1 MLALLVYQA
10 VGYAAA
16 DDEADKSLIRTDKR
30 GKVDDYFRYQEYVLE
45 RIWFDYLGI
54 RYKGHGTMTWMP
66 DEGFH
71 IKAFLHK
78 TVSSPSKPI
87 GVRAVGVVPR
97 EKISSIYM
105 KPSGFYW
112 AVAPNVI
119 LADHP
124 DLFLGSFGI
133 NFGFI
138 PFSQKLERVIFAKH
152 RKNPKYSGSAL
163 YEVSDIRELS
173 DVLQSDLR
181 INDQNFE
188 SRRNSSALSYTDEKG
203 LAVMGR
209 LIDNK
214 YIDLRCEL
222 PSDHQYRTYSWRYL
236 ESAKD
241 AFSILYGQAVSL
253 LQREVYRAST
263 KYIEIRKREEPVS
276 LNFLPPFGE
285 DIGLNK
291 LNFVKLTEFLA
302 QINKENS
309 DIFFPNIC
317 RNIFRQ
323 MIEARVQKNSQT
335 RELLLS
341 TILEAALRNID
352 NRPFQKK
359 KSEAKSWEVSKSL
372 KQFLKNYLSDE
383 WMPLST
389 EVMKAHTYLRDRN
402 AHPDWLFKQGGAL
415 SKEETEKALDNM
427 IFLSR
432 FYGYMILTLA
442 GFKNLEPKFPQPHK
456 EQSPLVIKGS
466 S

>member
-1 MLALLVYQA
+1 M
-10 VGYAAA
+10 
-16 DDEADKSLIRTDKR
+16 
-30 GKVDDYFRYQEYVLE
+30 DDYFRYQEYVLE

-54 RYKGHGTMTWMP
+54 RYKGHGSMTWMP

-71 IKAFLHK
+71 IKAFLDK
-78 TVSSPSKPI
+78 SVSSPSNLI

-112 AVAPNVI
+112 AIAPNVI
-119 LADHP
+119 LGDHP

-133 NFGFI
+133 NFGFV

-152 RKNPKYSGSAL
+152 RKNSKYSGSAL
-163 YEVSDIRELS
+163 YEVSDIRALS

-188 SRRNSSALSYTDEKG
+188 SCRNSSGLSYTDEKG

-222 PSDHQYRTYSWRYL
+222 PSNNPYRTYSWRYL

-253 LQREVYRAST
+253 IQREVYRASK
-263 KYIEIRKREEPVS
+263 KYIEVRKREEPVS
-276 LNFLPPFGE
+276 LSFLSPFE
-285 DIGLNK
+285 KDIGLNK
-291 LNFVKLTEFLA
+291 ANFVKLTEFLA
-302 QINKENS
+302 QINREKS
-309 DIFFPNIC
+309 DSFHPNIC

-323 MIEARVQKNSQT
+323 MVEARVQKNSQT

-341 TILEAALRNID
+341 TILEAALRTIYD
-352 NRPFQKK
+352 KPFVTEGEYHVEQGIKLFRDK
-359 KSEAKSWEVSKSL
+359 
-372 KQFLKNYLSDE
+372 YLSRE
-383 WMPLST
+383 WK
-389 EVMKAHTYLRDRN
+389 EACKDAIAAHKRLRHRN
-402 AHPDWLFKQGGAL
+402 AHPDWLFSKGGAL
-415 SKEETEKALDNM
+415 SHQKSEEALDDM

-432 FYGYMILTLA
+432 FYGYMILALSKFEGLTP
-442 GFKNLEPKFPQPHK
+442 NFPQPHK
-456 EQSPLVIKGS
+456 NQSPFVIKGS
-466 S
+466 P

>member
-1 MLALLVYQA
+1 MALVPLTPAFAPFVVHLYGGTS
-10 VGYAAA
+10 VG
-16 DDEADKSLIRTDKR
+16 R
-30 GKVDDYFRYQEYVLE
+30 
-45 RIWFDYLGI
+45 
-54 RYKGHGTMTWMP
+54 
-66 DEGFH
+66 
-71 IKAFLHK
+71 
-78 TVSSPSKPI
+78 
-87 GVRAVGVVPR
+87 
-97 EKISSIYM
+97 
-105 KPSGFYW
+105 
-112 AVAPNVI
+112 
-119 LADHP
+119 
-124 DLFLGSFGI
+124 

-152 RKNPKYSGSAL
+152 RKNSKYSGSAL
-163 YEVSDIRELS
+163 YEVSDIRALS
-173 DVLQSDLR
+173 DVLQSDFR
-181 INDQNFE
+181 INDQNFQ
-188 SRRNSSALSYTDEKG
+188 SCRNSSGLSYTDEKG

-214 YIDLRCEL
+214 YIDLRCSL

-276 LNFLPPFGE
+276 LNFLSPFGKE
-285 DIGLNK
+285 LGLDK
-291 LNFVKLTEFLA
+291 IKFIKLTEFLA
-302 QINKENS
+302 QINKEKS
-309 DIFFPNIC
+309 DTFPPDIC

-323 MIEARVQKNSQT
+323 MVEARVQKNSQT

-352 NRPFQKK
+352 NRPFQAKK
-359 KSEAKSWEVSKSL
+359 DKSWNVGKSL
-372 KQFLKNYLSDE
+372 EQFFNKYLSDQ
-383 WMPLST
+383 WMPLHT

-432 FYGYMILTLA
+432 FYGYMILTIA

-456 EQSPLVIKGS
+456 EWSPLVIKGS
-466 S
+466 P

>member
-1 MLALLVYQA
+1 M
-10 VGYAAA
+10 
-16 DDEADKSLIRTDKR
+16 E
-30 GKVDDYFRYQEYVLE
+30 DYFKYQEYVLE
-45 RIWFDYLGI
+45 QIWFDYLGV
-54 RYKGHGTMTWMP
+54 RYQGHGTMTWMP
-66 DEGFH
+66 DTGFQ
-71 IKAFLHK
+71 IKAFLDK
-78 TVSSPSKPI
+78 SVSSLSQPI
-87 GVRAVGVVPR
+87 GARAVGVVPR

-124 DLFLGSFGI
+124 DLFLGLFRR

-138 PFSQKLERVIFAKH
+138 PFSQKLERVIFAKY
-152 RKNPKYSGSAL
+152 RKKNSKYSGSAL

-173 DVLQSDLR
+173 DILQSDLR

-188 SRRNSSALSYTDEKG
+188 SRKNSSGLSYTDEKG

-222 PSDHQYRTYSWRYL
+222 PSDNQYRTYSWRYL
-236 ESAKD
+236 ESSKD

-253 LQREVYRAST
+253 LQREVYRASK
-263 KYIEIRKREEPVS
+263 KYIEVRKREEPVS
-276 LNFLPPFGE
+276 LNFLSPFE
-285 DIGLNK
+285 KDLGLNK
-291 LNFVKLTEFLA
+291 ASFVKLTEFLA
-302 QINKENS
+302 QINKEKC
-309 DIFFPNIC
+309 DTFPPNIC

-323 MIEARVQKNSQT
+323 MVEARVQKNRQT

-352 NRPFQKK
+352 NRPFQAKK
-359 KSEAKSWEVSKSL
+359 DKSWNVGNSL
-372 KQFLKNYLSDE
+372 EQFFNNYLSDQ
-383 WMPLST
+383 WMPLRT

-415 SKEETEKALDNM
+415 SQEETEKALDNM

-432 FYGYMILTLA
+432 FFGYMILVLA

-466 S
+466 PYISKSL